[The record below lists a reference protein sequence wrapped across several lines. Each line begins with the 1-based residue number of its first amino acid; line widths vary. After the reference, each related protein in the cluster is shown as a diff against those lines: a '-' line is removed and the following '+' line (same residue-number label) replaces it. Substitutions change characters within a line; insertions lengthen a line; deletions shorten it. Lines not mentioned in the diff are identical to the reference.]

1 MKLFGIFF
9 ILVGLVWG
17 IFAYNMSTTVTTGGE
32 SIGSGEFS
40 VYIPKNEVH
49 NLGLMETRRN
59 HLMFSGL
66 SVVCG
71 VLLLGFGSF
80 PGSTGVA
87 NLKKCPLCAESIQPD
102 AKKCRYC
109 GGDLPE
115 SWSSP
120 PSQEKIVQPTYNN
133 EGQLVIRMCP
143 SCRFTNNGSAKECS
157 RCGAILP
164 A

>member
-1 MKLFGIFF
+1 MKLVGIFF

-17 IFAYNMSTTVTTGGE
+17 IVAYNMSTIVTTEGE
-32 SIGSGEFS
+32 GIG
-40 VYIPKNEVH
+40 EVH
-49 NLGLMETRRN
+49 NLGLMEIRRN

-66 SVVCG
+66 SVICG

-80 PGSTGVA
+80 PGSTSVA
-87 NLKKCPLCAESIQPD
+87 NLKKCPLCAEQIQPE

-120 PSQEKIVQPTYNN
+120 PAQEPIVQPIYNN
-133 EGQLVIRMCP
+133 EEQLVIRMCP

-157 RCGAILP
+157 RCGTILP

>member
-1 MKLFGIFF
+1 MKLVGIFF

-17 IFAYNMSTTVTTGGE
+17 IVAYNMSTTVTTESE
-32 SIGSGEFS
+32 SIG
-40 VYIPKNEVH
+40 EVH
-49 NLGLMETRRN
+49 NLGLMEIRRN

-71 VLLLGFGSF
+71 VLFLGFGSF

-87 NLKKCPLCAESIQPD
+87 NLKKCPLCAEPIQPD

-109 GGDLPE
+109 GGDLSE
-115 SWSSP
+115 SWSSLP
-120 PSQEKIVQPTYNN
+120 AQEPIVQPIYNN
-133 EGQLVIRMCP
+133 EEPLVIRMCP
-143 SCRFTNNGSAKECS
+143 SCRFTNNDVAKECS
-157 RCGAILP
+157 RCGTILP